1 MDVALLG
8 TAAADAEELG
18 SAARSFLR
26 VYKPVALSPSPL
38 SAVALS
44 GVSLASCGAVAL
56 ALAVAVRQAGLAG
69 PHATDA
75 APQPPFSEFSST
87 HFSGRGEQ
95 GSLFSGEAGCAAL
108 HIEEV
113 D

>member
-1 MDVALLG
+1 MA
-8 TAAADAEELG
+8 T
-18 SAARSFLR
+18 SPNPNPS
-26 VYKPVALSPSPL
+26 PSPSPSLSPSPDQATRRSHAPVVDL
-38 SAVALS
+38 DDDLDERTP
-44 GVSLASCGAVAL
+44 GAP
-56 ALAVAVRQAGLAG
+56 LAVAG